1 MVCDCNR
8 IILERRGV
16 QVYIVSLFYHL
27 PKNHRNSK
35 KLNTV
40 ERMRMKNMSSVDFDR
55 KIARFYRLWEGMKL
69 VSKNRVV
76 EFLDIDTSHLVTA
89 IQTQV

>member
-1 MVCDCNR
+1 
-8 IILERRGV
+8 
-16 QVYIVSLFYHL
+16 
-27 PKNHRNSK
+27 
-35 KLNTV
+35 
-40 ERMRMKNMSSVDFDR
+40 MRMKNMSSVDFDR

-89 IQTQV
+89 IQTQVWHAHEQNDKLGDFRKLLNITRFIRHDFNIVDFF

>member
-1 MVCDCNR
+1 
-8 IILERRGV
+8 
-16 QVYIVSLFYHL
+16 
-27 PKNHRNSK
+27 
-35 KLNTV
+35 
-40 ERMRMKNMSSVDFDR
+40 MKNMSSVDFDR